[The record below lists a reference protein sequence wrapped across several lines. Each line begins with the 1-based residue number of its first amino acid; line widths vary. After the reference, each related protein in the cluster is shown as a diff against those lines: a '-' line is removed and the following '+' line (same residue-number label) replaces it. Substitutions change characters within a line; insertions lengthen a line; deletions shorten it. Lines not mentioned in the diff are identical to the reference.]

1 MSDAGQVATLLRE
14 LNAGSDSAAD
24 ELFALIYADLRAMAR
39 RQLRGRNHT
48 LQATALVN
56 EVYLRLV
63 AQPGAGPID
72 RERFLGLAA
81 RVMRQVLIDHIRGK
95 QRAKRGGGWERIALD
110 EAVLGS
116 RSQGVDLLALEEA
129 LSKLSASHPER
140 VHLVEL
146 RYFGGLTLEEAC
158 PVLGI
163 SAATAKREWAA
174 TRVWLFRELTGERPG
189 DD

>member
-1 MSDAGQVATLLRE
+1 MYDAEHVSALLQQ
-14 LNAGSDSAAD
+14 LNAGHDSVAE
-24 ELFALIYADLRAMAR
+24 ELFPLIYADLRAMAR

-56 EVYLRLV
+56 EVYLRLA

-95 QRAKRGGGWERIALD
+95 QRAKRGGGWERVALD

-116 RSQGVDLLALEEA
+116 RSQGVDLLALEDA
-129 LSKLSASHPER
+129 LSRLGEIHPER
-140 VHLVEL
+140 VRLAEL
-146 RYFGGLTLEEAC
+146 RYFGGLTLEETSS
-158 PVLGI
+158 VLGI
-163 SAATAKREWAA
+163 SVATAKREWAA
-174 TRVWLFRELTGERPG
+174 TRVWLFRELTGERP
-189 DD
+189 DDE